1 MGRFFDVLNTPS
13 AVLGVLVV
21 TVGVN
26 VFLYLGY
33 SSEMSTPPPA
43 ERSGHQ
49 TRDTTTIER
58 MERAGAKERTPP
70 QSTQPATTLQSTT
83 PTRPSVTADA
93 SASASATAS
102 ATSSP

>member
-13 AVLGVLVV
+13 AVLVVLVV
-21 TVGVN
+21 VVGVN

-33 SSEMSTPPPA
+33 SSEMQTPPPA
-43 ERSGHQ
+43 ERGGHQ

-58 MERAGAKERTPP
+58 MERAGAEESTPP

-83 PTRPSVTADA
+83 PTRPSASA
-93 SASASATAS
+93 SASASAT
-102 ATSSP
+102 SSP